1 MSEQKEDANYTSDF
15 SIANKVLFR
24 CYLITCIVLTLAYTV
39 ELIKGDRTIGY
50 YAEFLAFSLLPL
62 IASFCLYQ
70 KQKDSRYL
78 RILVVCGYAAF
89 YTFVLFTTTAPEAFI
104 YAVPLLVAC
113 AGYADK
119 KFISALGAGVV
130 LINLAEI
137 IYGFSTERL
146 TTDNM
151 ASMEIRIF
159 ALILIVIYLGMV
171 ASGIMKMGQIQVT
184 AARAAKERSDELLAK
199 IMSVSNSMVGVTKTA
214 AKQMEGL
221 HESLSKTMVSMQEV
235 TSGTGD
241 TVDAVQLQMEKTE
254 QIQQYVSNVEGSSS
268 VIGEDIRTARKEI
281 AEGHKAVEQLV
292 AQVKKTN
299 EASDKVSVE
308 LERLGAYAQQMERI
322 ISVIEGV
329 TKQTGLLSLNASIE
343 AARAGEA
350 GKGFAVVASE
360 ISGLAGQTSG
370 ATIEITEIINNLS
383 KELNALIEVIQELGE
398 SNRIQGETVLLTAE
412 SFKEIEHAS
421 ADIDKQAE
429 HLTSAVKELA
439 AANTEIVESIQ
450 TISAITEEVTAH
462 SNETYNVSE
471 QNDKAASEMDTLIK
485 ELESLAQKLQE
496 ESETE

>member
-1 MSEQKEDANYTSDF
+1 MKEQKKDAIYTSDF
-15 SIANKVLFR
+15 FIANKVLFR
-24 CYLITCIVLTLAYTV
+24 CYSITNIILIAAYAIELA
-39 ELIKGDRTIGY
+39 KKDRTPDY
-50 YAEFLAFSLLPL
+50 YAVFLAFALLPL
-62 IASFCLYQ
+62 IAAVCLYQ
-70 KQKDSRYL
+70 KRKDSRYL
-78 RILVVCGYAAF
+78 RILIVCGYAAL
-89 YTFVLFTTTAPEAFI
+89 YTFVLFTTVAPEAFV
-104 YAVPLLVAC
+104 YAIPLLVAC

-119 KFISALGAGVV
+119 KFISALGLGVV

-137 IYGFSTERL
+137 IYGFSTGRL
-146 TTDNM
+146 TMDNM
-151 ASMEIRIF
+151 ASIEIRL
-159 ALILIVIYLGMV
+159 AVLVLTAIYLGMV
-171 ASGIMKMGQIQVT
+171 TAGIMKMGQNQVA
-184 AARAAKERSDELLAK
+184 AARAAKERSDKLLAR
-199 IMSVSNSMVGVTKTA
+199 IMSVSDSMAGLTETA
-214 AKQMEGL
+214 AEQMEGL
-221 HESLSKTMVSMQEV
+221 HESLSKTMLSMQEV

-241 TVDAVQLQMEKTE
+241 TVDAVQIQMEKTE
-254 QIQQYVSNVEGSSS
+254 QIQQYVANVEGASS

-292 AQVKKTN
+292 SQVKKTN

-329 TKQTGLLSLNASIE
+329 TRQTGLLSLNASIE

-360 ISGLAGQTSG
+360 ISGFAGQTSG

-383 KELNALIEVIQELGE
+383 KELNTLIEVIQELGE
-398 SNRIQGETVLLTAE
+398 SNRIQGKTVLLTAD
-412 SFKEIEHAS
+412 SFKEIEHVS

-429 HLTSAVKELA
+429 HLTNAVRELA

-462 SNETYNVSE
+462 SNETYSVSE
-471 QNDKAASEMDTLIK
+471 QNDKAASEMDDLIQ
-485 ELESLAQKLQE
+485 ELEGLAQKLQK